1 MTKFPLIFHTFIRA
15 LCPFALSCSPL
26 VAKHQI
32 KIGVLFIYSYL
43 NASRLATLHSL
54 QNIKVNFVF
63 YSFIRTF
70 AAHMYQISVSE
81 EIKARCPQYRGAAV
95 YAEVTNT
102 AYSEAL
108 WHEIAQFTEHL
119 RATES
124 TESIKQ
130 QRAIT
135 ATREAYRACGK
146 DPSRYRPS
154 AEALR
159 RRLLRGLELYQIDTL
174 VDLVNLVSLR
184 TGYSIGGFDADKI
197 VGKELCLGIGREGE
211 PFEGIGRGELNIACM
226 PVIRDAV
233 GGIGTPTSDNE
244 RTKMDIGTR
253 HILVINKGYSGQ
265 EGLHEAVAMTEELLQ
280 RYAAATHCVAWEC

>member
-1 MTKFPLIFHTFIRA
+1 
-15 LCPFALSCSPL
+15 
-26 VAKHQI
+26 
-32 KIGVLFIYSYL
+32 
-43 NASRLATLHSL
+43 
-54 QNIKVNFVF
+54 
-63 YSFIRTF
+63 
-70 AAHMYQISVSE
+70 MYQISVSE
-81 EIKARCPQYRGAAV
+81 EIKARCPHYRGAAV

-102 AYSEAL
+102 AHNKAL
-108 WHEIAQFTEHL
+108 WQEIAQFTEHL
-119 RATES
+119 RATET

-130 QRAIT
+130 QCAIT

-197 VGKELCLGIGREGE
+197 VGKVLCLGIGREEE

-244 RTKMDIGTR
+244 RTKMDINTR
-253 HILVINKGYSGQ
+253 HILVIINGYSGH
-265 EGLHEAVAMTEELLQ
+265 EGLCEAVTMTKELLQ
-280 RYAAATHCVAWEC
+280 QYASATDCVSWEF